1 MKALLTQAIDHQ
13 GGPYAL
19 NRGVTCG
26 STVNRVL
33 GLHLFRRFN
42 RVLTSEFEFGRSLGV
57 KVVVELYEYEHKKV
71 SISKPLY
78 IMMCFLF

>member
-1 MKALLTQAIDHQ
+1 MIIYKTNHISCLSRRHHHESLVDASNRPSSLAQE
-13 GGPYAL
+13 GPYAL

-57 KVVVELYEYEHKKV
+57 KVVVEL
-71 SISKPLY
+71 
-78 IMMCFLF
+78 